1 MDNWFEELYLKR
13 KKFVNSAR
21 ENNFD
26 KGIRQSTVEK
36 YPDAVHFVYEL
47 LQNAEDQGATEAHFE
62 LFNDKLVFLHNGNP
76 FKRSDVENITGI
88 GNSDKPREANK
99 IGRFGVG
106 FKSVFAITRRPEI
119 YTELE
124 GMPFAFAIEDL
135 VVPETIPWYHEK
147 YAQYKTKFT
156 FPFIAEKEVT
166 LYSKI
171 RERLTTLGFETLLFL
186 QNLASISWQTDI
198 DHGVYLSAIKGFR
211 RELCGESSH
220 DGQLQQSSATFLVFT
235 KTVNVGN
242 FDRNLDIRM
251 AFRLDERGKIIA
263 EPGQNL
269 VVYFPTEQVTG
280 LNFRLHGPFLLT
292 DNRANI
298 KMDND
303 MNNMLVQECTILLRD
318 CLHQIKKEGLLSVD
332 FLSLLPIRKEPV
344 PPLFRPLYT
353 QVLQLLKHD
362 PLLPIDVGTFANAAQ
377 VKLARGT
384 GLREL
389 INEVQL
395 STLYG
400 TSYPLYWLSSEITQ
414 DKTPDL
420 YRYLNKELEVDVVDP
435 EIFARKLEITF
446 LQKQTDEWLVQL
458 YTFLHKQPAL
468 NNIIKLRPILRL
480 EDGRHVA
487 PFNRP
492 SSYSRSETPNAFLLR
507 EGSSKFPLVKRSLL
521 ADDTVYAFLKDIGLS
536 EPDIVDEVRR
546 FILPLYQEG
555 IFALV
560 NDERY
565 QQSISYIQE
574 ALQRSSHLAR
584 QELISLLNKT
594 PFILAIN
601 AKMMERGWKTPHEV
615 YYKTEELVTWFE
627 GNEQAWFIAEPFPET
642 LRSDLYI
649 PAQLQPSKR
658 TTIDTSGHIVIR
670 NVRADHVRGLH
681 GFDPGAKL
689 DGLEHVLRHITL
701 DKARMLWNLLLEYRH
716 LIKGVVEKSKFVTF
730 STSEKEECFS
740 QMGKLCSQAVWL
752 PEEDGDF
759 YSPADLFLT
768 DLPDGFEKSTPEAYE
783 LAIKLGMRKAE
794 ELLLADKLGIPHNL
808 ISLIQRNPDAVL
820 VWYQEQEQKKVSLP
834 SSMAYDQDRR
844 AVKAAEAAHQAVEKT
859 YKPVSLNRR
868 ISVASID
875 PKTYLRSHHTNAEGQ
890 LICQLCNQPMP
901 FKLPDGEEFFVA
913 CQYTELLDKELEA
926 NHLALCPNCAAEFQ
940 YACQTDEDK
949 RAELIL
955 ELDPTDDEANLVVHI
970 VMPVH
975 QRLRFTQRHLID
987 LQMAVK
993 EWLEAE
999 PEPPKQE
1006 MDMSVT

>member
-1 MDNWFEELYLKR
+1 MDNWFDELYLKR

-47 LQNAEDQGATEAHFE
+47 LQNAEDQGAKEAHFE
-62 LFNDKLVFLHNGNP
+62 LFTDKLVFLHNGNP
-76 FKRSDVENITGI
+76 FTRSDVENITGI

-106 FKSVFAITRRPEI
+106 FKSVFAITGRPEI

-124 GMPFAFAIEDL
+124 GKPFAFAIEDL
-135 VVPETIPWYHEK
+135 VVPATIPWHHEK

-156 FPFIAEKEVT
+156 FPFISGKEGT
-166 LYSKI
+166 LHSKI

-186 QNLASISWQTDI
+186 QNLASISWQTDTS
-198 DHGVYLSAIKGFR
+198 HGVYLCSGKGSR
-211 RELCGESSH
+211 RELCGESSQ
-220 DGQLQQSSATFLVFT
+220 DGQLRQSSANFLVFT
-235 KTVNVGN
+235 RNANVGN
-242 FDRNLDIRM
+242 FDRKLDVRI
-251 AFRLDERGKIIA
+251 AFRLDESGKIIA

-269 VVYFPTEQVTG
+269 AVYFPTEQVTG

-298 KMDND
+298 KIDND
-303 MNNMLVQECTILLRD
+303 MNDMLVQECAILLRD
-318 CLHQIKKEGLLSVD
+318 CLYQIKKEGLLSVD
-332 FLSLLPIRKEPV
+332 FLSLLPIQKELV
-344 PPLFRPLYT
+344 QSLFRPLYT
-353 QVLQLLKHD
+353 QVFQELKHG
-362 PLLPIDVGTFANAAQ
+362 PLLPTADGTFANATQ

-389 INEVQL
+389 MNEVQL
-395 STLYG
+395 SMLYG

-414 DKTPDL
+414 DKTPIL
-420 YRYLNKELEVDVVDP
+420 YQYLKKELEVDIVEP
-435 EIFARKLEITF
+435 EAFARKLERTF
-446 LQKQTDEWLVQL
+446 LEQQTDEWLVQL
-458 YTFLHKQPAL
+458 YIFLQKQPAL
-468 NNIIKLRPILRL
+468 NPIIKSRPILRL
-480 EDGRHVA
+480 EDGSHVA

-492 SSYSRSETPNAFLLR
+492 SSYSRRETPNAYLLR
-507 EGSSKFPLVKRSLL
+507 EGSSKFPLVKRSLIE
-521 ADDTVYAFLKDIGLS
+521 DDAVYTFLKDIGLS
-536 EPDIVDEVRR
+536 EPDIVDEVRT
-546 FILPLYQEG
+546 FILPLYREG
-555 IFALV
+555 RFALV

-565 QQSISYIQE
+565 QQSIRYIQE
-574 ALQRSSHLAR
+574 ALQRSNHLAR

-594 PFILAIN
+594 PFILATN
-601 AKMMERGWKTPHEV
+601 AKRMERGWKTPSEV
-615 YYKTEELVTWFE
+615 HCKTEELLTWFE

-642 LRSDLYI
+642 LRSDLNI
-649 PAQLQPSKR
+649 PAYLRPSTR
-658 TTIDTSGHIVIR
+658 TTRDPSDHIVIR
-670 NVRADHVRGLH
+670 DVRADHVRGLH

-689 DGLEHVLRHITL
+689 DGLEYALQHITL
-701 DKARMLWNLLLEYRH
+701 DKARMFWNLLLEYRH
-716 LIKGVVEKSKFVTF
+716 LIKGVVEKSTLQTF
-730 STSEKEECFS
+730 TTSEKEERFS
-740 QMGKLCSQAVWL
+740 QMGRLCSQEVWL
-752 PEEDGDF
+752 PDQEGIF
-759 YSPADLFLT
+759 YSPGELFLT

-794 ELLLADKLGIPHNL
+794 ELLLADKLGIPHKL
-808 ISLIQRNPDAVL
+808 ISLIQYNPEAIMD
-820 VWYQEQEQKKVSLP
+820 WYQEQEQKKVSLP

-844 AVKAAEAAHQAVEKT
+844 AIKAAEAAHQAVEKT

-875 PKTYLRSHHTNAEGQ
+875 PKTYLHSHHTNAEGQ
-890 LICQLCNQPMP
+890 LICQLCNKPMP

-913 CQYTELLDKELEA
+913 YQYTELLDKELEA

-949 RAELIL
+949 MAELIL
-955 ELDPTDDEANLVVHI
+955 DLDPAAAEANLVVHI
-970 VMPVH
+970 DMPIH
-975 QRLRFTQRHLID
+975 QHLRFTQRHLID

-993 EWLEAE
+993 EWLVAE

-1006 MDMSVT
+1006 MNMSVT